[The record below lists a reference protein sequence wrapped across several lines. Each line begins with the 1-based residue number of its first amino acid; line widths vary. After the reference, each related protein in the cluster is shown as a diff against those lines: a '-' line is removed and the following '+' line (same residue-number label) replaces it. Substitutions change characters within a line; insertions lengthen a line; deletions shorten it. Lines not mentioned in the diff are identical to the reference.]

1 MIETTKSKTVSYKVF
16 VFCLLYLGLQLFLI
30 IRGHF
35 TPSKHFGFWMFPES
49 TFFVAKLYRRL
60 ENGKEVLAPFGSWS
74 VKDAEGKLKRYEWR
88 DFVSGYEME
97 DLGVRTRS
105 KGTFSDTSRYFEEAL
120 NFIAVRI
127 PEDTETKQLVL
138 KFKFDKAGLTRDI
151 LVLRSHER

>member
-1 MIETTKSKTVSYKVF
+1 MVEPPKNEIRSYKIF
-16 VFCLLYLGLQLFLI
+16 AFCTAYLGLQLLLI
-30 IRGHF
+30 IRGHL

-60 ENGKEVLAPFGSWS
+60 ENGKEVLAPFGTWS
-74 VKDAEGKLKRYEWR
+74 VKNSAGQIKRYEWR

-120 NFIAVRI
+120 NFIADRI
-127 PEDTETKQLVL
+127 PEDTETKQLLL
-138 KFKFDKAGLTRDI
+138 KLQFDKAGLTRDI
-151 LVLRSHER
+151 LVLRSRER